1 MSFSIPRQKISEMVL
16 YIWKIINFPEIPY
29 ENLLFK
35 ISFDLFLYPP
45 DEAKIFIENAI
56 KNKFL
61 IQDDDK
67 NLKLSEN
74 LNSKLQAWQRNR
86 KNEILRK
93 MEFYQKES
101 ELRNTLELKNKDEFN
116 ILLKSFTD
124 KTTLNRAVS
133 VSESAFNIKKVDLN
147 EGLIL
152 GNVVGSKEEPYLF
165 KIDLNEKELKHN
177 CHDFQTRRA
186 KEKKFCK
193 HLIRLFLILREKDQK
208 IAVSFL
214 RKISDNIEKW
224 EFSD

>member
-1 MSFSIPRQKISEMVL
+1 MSFLIPRQKISEMVL
-16 YIWKIINFPEIPY
+16 YIWKIINFPEISY

-35 ISFDLFLYPP
+35 ITFELFLYSP
-45 DEAKIFIENAI
+45 DEAKVFIEDSI

-61 IQDDDK
+61 IQDDHK

-74 LNSKLQAWQRNR
+74 LNSKFQAWQKNR

-93 MEFYQKES
+93 MESYLKQS
-101 ELRNTLELKNKDEFN
+101 ELKNTLEQNNKDEFN
-116 ILLKSFTD
+116 ILLKGFTD
-124 KTTLNRAVS
+124 KPTLNRAVG
-133 VSESAFNIKKVDLN
+133 VSESAFSLKKVDLN

-152 GNVVGSKEEPYLF
+152 GNVVGSKEEPYLI
-165 KIDLNEKELKHN
+165 KINVNEKELKHN

-193 HLIRLFLILREKDQK
+193 HLIRLFLLLKEKDQK
-208 IAVSFL
+208 VAVSFL
-214 RKISDNIEKW
+214 KKISNNIEKW

>member
-16 YIWKIINFPEIPY
+16 YIWKIINFPKIPY

-35 ISFDLFLYPP
+35 ISFDLFLYSPV
-45 DEAKIFIENAI
+45 EAKIFIENAI

-61 IQDDDK
+61 IQDDNK
-67 NLKLSEN
+67 NLRLSEN
-74 LNSKLQAWQRNR
+74 LNSKLQAWQSNR
-86 KNEILRK
+86 KDEILRK
-93 MEFYQKES
+93 MASYQKQS
-101 ELRNTLELKNKDEFN
+101 ELKNTLEQKNKDEFN
-116 ILLKSFTD
+116 TLLKSFAD
-124 KTTLNRAVS
+124 KPTLNRAVG
-133 VSESAFNIKKVDLN
+133 VSESAFSLKKVDLN

-152 GNVVGSKEEPYLF
+152 GNVVGSKEEPYLL

-193 HLIRLFLILREKDQK
+193 HLIRLFLLLKEKDQK
-208 IAVSFL
+208 IAITFL
-214 RKISDNIEKW
+214 KKINDNIEKW

>member
-29 ENLLFK
+29 DNLFFK
-35 ISFDLFLYPP
+35 ISFELFLYSPN
-45 DEAKIFIENAI
+45 EAKDFIENAI

-61 IQDDDK
+61 IQDDHK

-74 LNSKLQAWQRNR
+74 LNSKFQAWQINR

-93 MEFYQKES
+93 MASYLKQS
-101 ELRNTLELKNKDEFN
+101 ELKNTLEQNNKDEFN
-116 ILLKSFTD
+116 ILLKGFID
-124 KTTLNRAVS
+124 KPTLNRAVG
-133 VSESAFNIKKVDLN
+133 VSESAFSLKKVDLN

-152 GNVVGSKEEPYLF
+152 GNVVGSKEEPYLL

-177 CHDFQTRRA
+177 CHDFQTRKA

-193 HLIRLFLILREKDQK
+193 HLIRLFLLLKEKDQK
-208 IAVSFL
+208 VAVTFL
-214 RKISDNIEKW
+214 KKISDNIEKW

>member
-16 YIWKIINFPEIPY
+16 YIWKIINLPKIPS

-35 ISFDLFLYPP
+35 ITFELFLYSP
-45 DEAKIFIENAI
+45 DEAKNFIENAI

-61 IQDDDK
+61 IQDDHK

-74 LNSKLQAWQRNR
+74 LNSKFQAWQRNR

-93 MEFYQKES
+93 MASYLKQS
-101 ELRNTLELKNKDEFN
+101 ELKNTFEQNKKDEFN
-116 ILLKSFTD
+116 ILLKGFTD
-124 KTTLNRAVS
+124 KPTLNRAVG
-133 VSESAFNIKKVDLN
+133 VSESAFSLKKVDLN

-152 GNVVGSKEEPYLF
+152 GNVVGSKEEPYLL

-193 HLIRLFLILREKDQK
+193 HLIRLFLLLKEKDQK
-208 IAVSFL
+208 VAVSFL
-214 RKISDNIEKW
+214 KKISENIEKW

>member
-29 ENLLFK
+29 NNLFFK
-35 ISFDLFLYPP
+35 ISFELFLYSPN
-45 DEAKIFIENAI
+45 EAKAFIENAI

-61 IQDDDK
+61 IQDDHK

-74 LNSKLQAWQRNR
+74 LNSKFQAWQINR

-93 MEFYQKES
+93 IASYLKQS
-101 ELRNTLELKNKDEFN
+101 ELKNTLEQNNKDEFN
-116 ILLKSFTD
+116 ILLKGFID
-124 KTTLNRAVS
+124 KPTLNRAVG
-133 VSESAFNIKKVDLN
+133 VSESAFSLKKVDLN

-152 GNVVGSKEEPYLF
+152 GNVVGSKEEPYLL
-165 KIDLNEKELKHN
+165 KIDVNEKELKHN
-177 CHDFQTRRA
+177 CHDFQTRKA

-193 HLIRLFLILREKDQK
+193 HLVRLFLLLKEKDQK
-208 IAVSFL
+208 VAVSFL
-214 RKISDNIEKW
+214 KKISDNIEKW